1 MLPIDQMRRL
11 SRTVLAASALCVCV
25 GAHAAVPSA
34 TPFGIEPTGNFEPAA
49 PLKGDGWQRLAAN
62 TKAKS
67 PKAAG
72 PAVPAASDIAP
83 ASVPPVLATSQVVAA
98 PAGSA
103 IVAASNAAAPA
114 ALAAWTVSATDGNY
128 RQLIEAWATRA
139 GWTAAPWELDKD
151 LPIVGNDSFQGDF
164 KSAVRHVLEATEL
177 TDYKVKPCFHS
188 NNMVRVV
195 KLTTKCDLTQ

>member
-11 SRTVLAASALCVCV
+11 SRTVLAVSALYVCL

-67 PKAAG
+67 SKAAG

-83 ASVPPVLATSQVVAA
+83 ASGPPVLATSQVGAA
-98 PAGSA
+98 SAGA
-103 IVAASNAAAPA
+103 ATVVASNAAAP
-114 ALAAWTVSATDGNY
+114 AAWTVSATDGNY

-164 KSAVRHVLEATEL
+164 KAAVRHVLEATEL

>member
-11 SRTVLAASALCVCV
+11 SRTVLAASALYACV
-25 GAHAAVPSA
+25 GAHAAMPSA

-72 PAVPAASDIAP
+72 PAAPAASDITP
-83 ASVPPVLATSQVVAA
+83 ASVPPVLASSQLVAA
-98 PAGSA
+98 SAGGASL
-103 IVAASNAAAPA
+103 AASNAAAPA
-114 ALAAWTVSATDGNY
+114 AWTVSATDVNY

-164 KSAVRHVLEATEL
+164 KAAVRHVLEATEL